1 METGQKIIQANNK
14 INQNMYNILSIQVS
28 LSGLSFCVLNTESDT
43 IVFFKR
49 FKFDKKLTPQDVLD
63 KLIHCFNTEEVL
75 RQSFKSVKIIYEN
88 ELSALVPK
96 PLFNEDCMAD
106 YLKFNTKILRSDYI
120 TFDTILANDSIN
132 VYVPYVNINNYIYDR
147 FGTFG
152 FKHFST
158 ILIETILASEKHS
171 SSTKMYA
178 NVCDYHFE
186 IIVTE
191 NNQLKLYNTFEY
203 TTKEDFI
210 YYILFTAEQLQ
221 LNPEEFLLL
230 LIGDINKDDDLYK
243 IAYNYVRNT
252 EIYIPEFSFSSNE
265 DIKSDLLK
273 NFIILN
279 SF

>member
-14 INQNMYNILSIQVS
+14 IDSSAYNVLSIQVS
-28 LSGLSFCVLNTESDT
+28 LSGLYFCVLNTESNT
-43 IVFFKR
+43 IVFFKH

-63 KLIHCFNTEEVL
+63 KLIHCFNTEEEL